1 MPCAR
6 AGNYYF
12 TADRPVPPS
21 DLKFNFV
28 TQGTSA
34 YNYIVSRPDVD
45 PKRVGVM
52 AYSFGG
58 YYAPRIVAFEH
69 RYAACVVLG
78 ALAWDVHAKQ
88 LERKRLIESSPKA
101 TSQSPFQLP
110 WVMGKKDMEEAVEL
124 MKKFTL
130 KDCAKQ
136 IQCPFLVTHG
146 AKDRLASIDDA
157 QKLYDAVGSKIKN
170 IKIFDVDEGG
180 AEHCHVDNRQVGI
193 DYVGDWLAK
202 NL

>member
-1 MPCAR
+1 MLFR
-6 AGNYYF
+6 
-12 TADRPVPPS
+12 S
-21 DLKFNFV
+21 
-28 TQGTSA
+28 
-34 YNYIVSRPDVD
+34 
-45 PKRVGVM
+45 VGVM

-58 YYAPRIVAFEH
+58 YYAPRIAAFEQ

-88 LERKRLIESSPKA
+88 VERKRLIESSPKT

-157 QKLYDAVGSKIKN
+157 QKLYDAVGSKVKN
-170 IKIFDVDEGG
+170 IKIFDVEEGG